1 MHEIL
6 QHTQP
11 SEKERDGKGLKT
23 EKMAKMHK
31 DARLSFFCTQSRSTA
46 TSEGQQVVATAKE
59 NPRAYN
65 VFCANCEH
73 TTNMVRSSEVDKD
86 EEAAHPLLQ
95 RLKVSGKQQFTSP
108 EVHFFI
114 WCLGCRDQKDVYQ
127 VPKGNQWS

>member
-11 SEKERDGKGLKT
+11 SEKERDGKGLKQ
-23 EKMAKMHK
+23 KKWQ
-31 DARLSFFCTQSRSTA
+31 RCRSTA
-46 TSEGQQVVATAKE
+46 TSEGQQVAATAKE

-86 EEAAHPLLQ
+86 EAAHPLLQ

-108 EVHFFI
+108 EVHFFM

-127 VPKGNQWS
+127 VPQGNQ